1 MENQEFKL
9 IAKTFHGL
17 EEVLAKELISLG
29 ANDVEIGNRMVS
41 FTGDKE
47 MMYRANFCLRTAVRI
62 LKPLKEFKANDADE
76 LYEAAKSIEWTDYMD
91 VNTTFRIDTVVYS
104 DEFRHSKFVAYKV
117 KDGIADYFREK
128 TGDRPNVV
136 LTNPKLYINVH
147 IADDLVSISLDSSGE
162 SLHKRG
168 YRVATVDAPINEVL
182 AAGMIMLTG
191 WDGECD
197 LVDPMC
203 GSGTILVEAALIAR
217 NIWPG
222 LFRKE
227 FAFEKWKDF
236 DPDLLESIYNDDS
249 QEREF
254 HHHIYG
260 YDINRNVVSGAQ
272 KNAQAAGVSDIVTV
286 EQRDMAD
293 FKQPEEK
300 AIMVTNPPYGERIT
314 TDDLLAFYELIG
326 KKLKHEF
333 VDNDAWIISYRQEC
347 FDSIGMRPSTK
358 YALFNGALEC
368 EFRKYQIF
376 SGRLSDRREEGL
388 DIKTDEDRKRN
399 LHYKPHT
406 SSRSHNDDVR
416 EQSRFEH
423 NRVPFGKRGEEQR
436 EQREPREQKEEIDER
451 HLRFLRRFGHSLD
464 GDIPQT
470 EKMNR
475 DSQPQHE
482 DNEGDER
489 PRRSFRDRGEDRD
502 GDKRPR
508 RNFKDRYRREDSED
522 DERPRRSF
530 RDRREDRDGDERPR
544 RSFRDRPQRDDRRG
558 DRRGDRK
565 NQRRY
570 EDKGKRYKRDKDKP
584 TDATTEKWGF
594 DKDGKPF
601 KRNDK

>member
-17 EEVLAKELISLG
+17 EEVLAKEIISLG
-29 ANDVEIGNRMVS
+29 ANDVQIGNRMVS

-62 LKPLKEFKANDADE
+62 LKPIKEFKANDADV
-76 LYEAAKSIEWTDYMD
+76 LYEVAKNIEWSDYMD
-91 VNTTFRIDTVVYS
+91 VNTTFRIDTVVFS

-136 LTNPKLYINVH
+136 ITNPKLYINVH
-147 IADDLVSISLDSSGE
+147 IADDIVTISLDSSGE

-168 YRVATVDAPINEVL
+168 YREANVDAPINEVL

-191 WDGECD
+191 WNGECD

-203 GSGTILVEAALIAR
+203 GSGTILIEAALIAR

-227 FAFEKWKDF
+227 FAFERWKDF
-236 DPDLLESIYNDDS
+236 DSDLLESIYNDDS

-254 HHHIYG
+254 DHHIYG
-260 YDINRNVVSGAQ
+260 YDINRKAMAAAQ
-272 KNAQAAGVSDIVTV
+272 KNVQAAGMSDVITV
-286 EQRDMAD
+286 DQRDMAD
-293 FKQPEEK
+293 FTQPKQK
-300 AIMVTNPPYGERIT
+300 AIMITNPPYGERIT
-314 TDDLLAFYELIG
+314 TDDILAFYDLIG

-333 VDNDAWIISYRQEC
+333 TDNDAWIISYRQEC

-376 SGRLSDRREEGL
+376 SGRLSDRREQGL

-399 LHYKPHT
+399 LHFKPHAAVQ
-406 SSRSHNDDVR
+406 RNNDEKR
-416 EQSRFEH
+416 ETSRFERE
-423 NRVPFGKRGEEQR
+423 RVPFGKRGEDRNDEHR
-436 EQREPREQKEEIDER
+436 EEIDDR
-451 HLRFLRRFGHSLD
+451 HLRFLRRFGTSLD
-464 GDIPQT
+464 GDLPQT
-470 EKMNR
+470 EKKPR
-475 DSQPQHE
+475 EKKARRE
-482 DNEGDER
+482 DNDGERRPRKTYGDRPHRSFNDR
-489 PRRSFRDRGEDRD
+489 PRREGGEE
-502 GDKRPR
+502 KPR
-508 RNFKDRYRREDSED
+508 RDFKERSRR
-522 DERPRRSF
+522 DEHRGGRSF
-530 RDRREDRDGDERPR
+530 
-544 RSFRDRPQRDDRRG
+544 DDKKRGKDHRG
-558 DRRGDRK
+558 DR
-565 NQRRY
+565 
-570 EDKGKRYKRDKDKP
+570 GKRKP
-584 TDATTEKWGF
+584 EGRTTKNWGF

-601 KRNDK
+601 KRDDQ

>member
-1 MENQEFKL
+1 MEKQEFKL

-29 ANDVEIGNRMVS
+29 ANDVQIGNRMVS

-62 LKPLKEFKANDADE
+62 LKPIKEFKATDADE

-91 VNTTFRIDTVVYS
+91 VKTTFRIDTVVFS

-128 TGDRPNVV
+128 TGDRPDVV

-147 IADDLVSISLDSSGE
+147 IADDIATISLDSSGE

-168 YRVATVDAPINEVL
+168 YREATVEAPINEIL

-191 WDGECD
+191 WNGECD

-203 GSGTILVEAALIAR
+203 GSGTILIEAALIAK

-227 FAFEKWKDF
+227 FAFERWKDF

-249 QEREF
+249 QEKEF
-254 HHHIYG
+254 HHHLYG
-260 YDINRNVVSGAQ
+260 YDINRKVVAAAQ
-272 KNAQAAGVSDIVTV
+272 KNLQAAGVTDIVTV

-293 FKQPEEK
+293 FTKPEEK
-300 AIMVTNPPYGERIT
+300 TLMITNPPYGERIT

-326 KKLKHEF
+326 QKLKHEF
-333 VDNDAWIISYRQEC
+333 TDNDAWIISYRQDC

-368 EFRKYQIF
+368 EFRRYQIF

-388 DIKTDEDRKRN
+388 DIKTDEERQRN
-399 LHYKPHT
+399 LHFKPHST
-406 SSRSHNDDVR
+406 TERNINGDR
-416 EQSRFEH
+416 EPSRFDRE
-423 NRVPFGKRGEEQR
+423 RKPFARREEEEDP
-436 EQREPREQKEEIDER
+436 EQER
-451 HLRFLRRFGHSLD
+451 RANQHQRFLRRFGHSLD
-464 GDIPQT
+464 GDIPQ
-470 EKMNR
+470 
-475 DSQPQHE
+475 P
-482 DNEGDER
+482 EGENYNCGEGKPRRNYNDR
-489 PRRSFRDRGEDRD
+489 PRRDDGEN
-502 GDKRPR
+502 RPR
-508 RNFKDRYRREDSED
+508 RNY
-522 DERPRRSF
+522 
-530 RDRREDRDGDERPR
+530 G
-544 RSFRDRPQRDDRRG
+544 DRPERDNKRG
-558 DRRGDRK
+558 PRPYGDRK
-565 NQRRY
+565 NGGRY
-570 EDKGKRYKRDKDKP
+570 PDKGKRRDQGKDKP
-584 TDATTEKWGF
+584 SDATTRKWGF

-601 KRNDK
+601 KRDDK

>member
-1 MENQEFKL
+1 
-9 IAKTFHGL
+9 
-17 EEVLAKELISLG
+17 
-29 ANDVEIGNRMVS
+29 
-41 FTGDKE
+41 

-62 LKPLKEFKANDADE
+62 LKPLKEFKANDADA

-91 VNTTFRIDTVVYS
+91 VNTTFRIDTVVFS

-168 YRVATVDAPINEVL
+168 YREATVDAPINEVL

-191 WDGECD
+191 WNGECD
-197 LVDPMC
+197 LIDPMC
-203 GSGTILVEAALIAR
+203 GSGTILVEAALIAK

-227 FAFEKWKDF
+227 FAFERWKDF
-236 DPDLLESIYNDDS
+236 DSDLLESIYNDES

-260 YDINRNVVSGAQ
+260 YDINRNVVAGAK
-272 KNAQAAGVSDIVTV
+272 KNIQAAGVTDIVTV

-293 FKQPEEK
+293 FTQPAEK
-300 AIMVTNPPYGERIT
+300 AIMITNPPYGERIT

-347 FDSIGMRPSTK
+347 FDSIGMRPSTE

-376 SGRLSDRREEGL
+376 SGRLSDRRGEGL
-388 DIKTDEDRKRN
+388 DIKTDEDRQRN

-406 SSRSHNDDVR
+406 TARGHNDDER
-416 EQSRFEH
+416 EPSRFEH
-423 NRVPFGKRGEEQR
+423 NRVPFGKRGEEQS
-436 EQREPREQKEEIDER
+436 EQREEIDER

-464 GDIPQT
+464 GDLPQT
-470 EKMNR
+470 EKMHR
-475 DSQPQHE
+475 DSRPRRE
-482 DNEGDER
+482 DSEGDE
-489 PRRSFRDRGEDRD
+489 
-502 GDKRPR
+502 RPR
-508 RNFKDRYRREDSED
+508 RNFKDRTRR
-522 DERPRRSF
+522 DE
-530 RDRREDRDGDERPR
+530 RDGDKRPPRRNFKDRGRRDERDDEDRPR
-544 RSFRDRPQRDDRRG
+544 RSFRDRPHRDDRRG

-565 NQRRY
+565 QGKYEGKGRRH
-570 EDKGKRYKRDKDKP
+570 DRDKDKP
-584 TDATTEKWGF
+584 KDATTEKWGF